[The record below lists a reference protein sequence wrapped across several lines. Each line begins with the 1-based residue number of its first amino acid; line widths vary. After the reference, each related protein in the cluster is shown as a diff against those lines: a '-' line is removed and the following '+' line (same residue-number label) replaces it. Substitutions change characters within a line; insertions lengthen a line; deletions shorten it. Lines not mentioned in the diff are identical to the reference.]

1 MMKGNFKH
9 ILILKCKFN
18 DSGYCKFGSHCRKR
32 HFVKICPNLNCE
44 TSDCQARHPKP
55 CKYEKN
61 CKFFGQVICAYS
73 HDTLVNYGKQ
83 LKSLE
88 SENKILKEENTIP
101 TQL

>member
-1 MMKGNFKH
+1 M
-9 ILILKCKFN
+9 ILKCKFN
-18 DSGYCKFGSHCRKR
+18 DSGYCKFGSHCRQK
-32 HFVKICPNLNCE
+32 HFVKICPNLNCK

>member
-1 MMKGNFKH
+1 MTLVIVSFEVIVGKG
-9 ILILKCKFN
+9 IL
-18 DSGYCKFGSHCRKR
+18 S
-32 HFVKICPNLNCE
+32 KICPNLNCK